1 MQDLDSRLDRLAHRR
16 RSLPEQVA
24 AAELATRRSDLIDR
38 VVGAE
43 TQATDLQ
50 RELSKAEADVDQVRS
65 RAERDRQRLDA
76 GRVGS
81 PKELEGLQHEL
92 SSLGRRQSDL
102 EDIVLEVMERLED
115 EQTRAAALSAER
127 DAVAAELAATEQRR
141 DDAYADIDRESLEL
155 AEQRKS
161 AAAEI
166 PADLLALYEKIREQ
180 QGGVGA
186 AALHQRRCEGCR
198 LELNSTEMAEMR
210 SAAEDE
216 VLRHEECRRILV
228 RVAESGL

>member
-1 MQDLDSRLDRLAHRR
+1 MQDLDTRLDRLAHRR
-16 RSLPEQVA
+16 RSLPEQA
-24 AAELATRRSDLIDR
+24 AALELATRCSDLADR

-43 TQATDLQ
+43 TQASDLQ
-50 RELSKAEADVDQVRS
+50 RELGKAEADVDQVRS

-92 SSLGRRQSDL
+92 ISLGHRQSDL
-102 EDIVLEVMERLED
+102 EDIVLEMMERLEE
-115 EQTRAAALSAER
+115 EQTRAAALTAER
-127 DAVAAELAATEQRR
+127 DDAGAELAATEQRR
-141 DDAYADIDRESLEL
+141 DDAYADIDRESVEL
-155 AEQRKS
+155 AEQRKA

-166 PADLLALYEKIREQ
+166 PADLLALYERIREQ
-180 QGGVGA
+180 KGGVGA
-186 AALHQRRCEGCR
+186 AVLHQRRCEGCR

-210 SAAEDE
+210 TAAEDE

-228 RVAESGL
+228 RVVESGL